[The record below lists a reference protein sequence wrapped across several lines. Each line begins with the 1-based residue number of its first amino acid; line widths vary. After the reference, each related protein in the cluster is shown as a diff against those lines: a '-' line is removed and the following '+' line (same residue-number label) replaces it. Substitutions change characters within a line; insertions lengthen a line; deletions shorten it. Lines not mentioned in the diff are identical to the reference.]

1 MLRSLARPLVSLTG
15 CKAAS
20 TTTGIKPGTKYGGKT
35 TVTLIPASWTKRTAV
50 CTLIPG
56 DGVGPEICES
66 VTTIFKEM
74 AVPVEF
80 ETIELTK
87 HTLNDEGS
95 FNMAITSLKRNGVG
109 LKGVLNRSGDFRH
122 HNMEFRGN
130 LDTYANVVRAVSF
143 DGIKTHHTGIDL
155 IAIRENTE
163 GEYSCLEHES
173 VPGVVESFKVIT
185 REKSMRIAK
194 FAFDYALEHNRKKVT
209 CIHKANIMKLSDG
222 LFKSCCQEVSEL
234 YPTIDYDEQI
244 VDNTCQQLVINPQQF
259 DVMVMPNLYGNLV
272 SNLAAGLVGGA
283 GVVPSKSYGSEIAV
297 FEPGA
302 RHTWMEM
309 KGMYVANPVAMVL
322 SSAFMLKHLT
332 LHDAGDKLIQAVKL
346 VLNKQSCKTR
356 DLGGNATT
364 PEMTRAILNELD
376 TLYA

>member
-1 MLRSLARPLVSLTG
+1 MLRTLVRPALSTVSS
-15 CKAAS
+15 KSAS
-20 TTTGIKPGTKYGGKT
+20 NISGFKSGTKYGGKT
-35 TVTLIPASWTKRTAV
+35 TVTLIP
-50 CTLIPG
+50 G
-56 DGVGPEICES
+56 DGVGPEIAES
-66 VTTIFKEM
+66 VTTLFKEM
-74 AVPVEF
+74 SVPVEF
-80 ETIELTK
+80 ETIDLTK
-87 HTLNDEGS
+87 YTLNDEGA
-95 FNMAITSLKRNGVG
+95 FNNAITSLKRNGVG
-109 LKGVLNRSGDFRH
+109 LKGVLNRSGDFRT
-122 HNMEFRGN
+122 HNVEFRGN
-130 LDTYANVVRAVSF
+130 LDTYANVVRCMSF
-143 DGIKTHHTGIDL
+143 DGVKTHHSGIDL

-173 VPGVVESFKVIT
+173 VSGVVECLKVIT

-222 LFKSCCQEVSEL
+222 LFKSCCAETAKL
-234 YPTIDYDEQI
+234 YPSIDYDEQI

-272 SNLAAGLVGGA
+272 SNLGAGLVGGA
-283 GVVPSKSYGSEIAV
+283 GLVPSKSFGDDIAV

-322 SSAFMLKHLT
+322 SSAFMLKHLM
-332 LHDAGDKLIQAVKL
+332 LNEAGDNLITAVKQ
-346 VLNKQSCKTR
+346 VLNKRTCQTR

-364 PEMTRAILNELD
+364 REMTRAIISELHE
-376 TLYA
+376 LHA

>member
-1 MLRSLARPLVSLTG
+1 MLRSLARPLVPLIGSKT
-15 CKAAS
+15 AS
-20 TTTGIKPGTKYGGKT
+20 TTSSIRPGTKYGGKT
-35 TVTLIPASWTKRTAV
+35 TV
-50 CTLIPG
+50 TLIPG

-74 AVPVEF
+74 SVPVEF
-80 ETIELTK
+80 ETIDLNK
-87 HTLNDEGS
+87 HTLKDEGA
-95 FNMAITSLKRNGVG
+95 FNMAVSSLKRNGVG
-109 LKGVLNRSGDFRH
+109 LKGVINRSADFRH
-122 HNMEFRGN
+122 HNVEFRGN
-130 LDTYANVVRAVSF
+130 LDTYANVVRCMSF

-185 REKSMRIAK
+185 REKSLRIAK
-194 FAFDYALEHNRKKVT
+194 FAFDYALEHKRRKVT

-222 LFKSCCQEVSEL
+222 LFKQCCKEVSEL
-234 YPTIDYDEQI
+234 YPTIEYDEQI

-283 GVVPSKSYGSEIAV
+283 GVVPSKSYGAEIAV

-309 KGMYVANPVAMVL
+309 QGMYVANPVAMVL
-322 SSAFMLKHLT
+322 SSAFLLKHLT

-346 VLNKQSCKTR
+346 VLNKETCKTR

-364 PEMTRAILNELD
+364 REMTRAILGELHE
-376 TLYA
+376 LYA